1 MCRCGGIIKSVL
13 TSQEVHNA
21 YVKSLNRSIDLQKN
35 IPNTVINTIAKDGK
49 RFSSDIGREGPKF
62 PHNIYHFTVDPESF
76 LTTHVN
82 FASPYVSKMFGHL
95 LLKYNEK
102 CK

>member
-1 MCRCGGIIKSVL
+1 MCRCGGIIKGVL
-13 TSQEVHNA
+13 TSQKAHDA

-35 IPNTVINTIAKDGK
+35 IPNTVINYIAKDGK
-49 RFSSDIGREGPKF
+49 LRISDIGSRGPKF

>member
-1 MCRCGGIIKSVL
+1 MCRCGDIIKGVL
-13 TSQEVHNA
+13 TSQKAHDA

-35 IPNTVINTIAKDGK
+35 IPNTVIDYIAKDEK
-49 RFSSDIGREGPKF
+49 YRSLDIGSEGPKF